1 MVLPVYLYGHPVLRQ
16 EAEDIDKDYPDLQ
29 KLIKDMFETMYFTE
43 GIGLAAPQIGKSI
56 ALIVVDGSPLAG
68 EFPEC
73 KDTKMVIINPELDV
87 IEDEEPVSRSE
98 GCLSVPGLSENVRR
112 TEHIR
117 LNWLDENFEEHE
129 REFRGFAARMI
140 QHEFDHLIGVV
151 YTDRI
156 SSIRK
161 QMIRNKLNNISR
173 GKTGCGYR
181 TVHATK

>member
-1 MVLPVYLYGHPVLRQ
+1 
-16 EAEDIDKDYPDLQ
+16 
-29 KLIKDMFETMYFTE
+29 
-43 GIGLAAPQIGKSI
+43 
-56 ALIVVDGSPLAG
+56 
-68 EFPEC
+68 
-73 KDTKMVIINPELDV
+73 MVIINPELDV

-117 LNWLDENFEEHE
+117 LNWLDENFDEHE

-181 TVHATK
+181 TVHAKK